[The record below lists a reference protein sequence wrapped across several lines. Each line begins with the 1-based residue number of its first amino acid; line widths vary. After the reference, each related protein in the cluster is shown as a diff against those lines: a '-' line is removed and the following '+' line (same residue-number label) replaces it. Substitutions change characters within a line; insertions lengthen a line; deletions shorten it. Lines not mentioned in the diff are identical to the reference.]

1 MIKIKKILKEE
12 NLVSEKD
19 NIHLQKITFK
29 TFKRW
34 F

>member
-1 MIKIKKILKEE
+1 MIKIKKFLKEE

-19 NIHLQKITFK
+19 NFHLQKIIFK

>member
-1 MIKIKKILKEE
+1 MIKINKFLKEE

-19 NIHLQKITFK
+19 NVNLQKIIFK

>member
-1 MIKIKKILKEE
+1 MIKIKKFLKEE

-19 NIHLQKITFK
+19 NVHLQKIIFK

>member
-1 MIKIKKILKEE
+1 MIKIKKILEEE

-19 NIHLQKITFK
+19 NVHLQQIIFR

-34 F
+34 T